1 MWCWWVGG
9 YGCKRSLV
17 QNLVKIGSV
26 GAEILLIWTNVLRR
40 NIAWTNRNLQRLP
53 MTFLNELLVVD
64 FPLNRIW
71 EVRTWRSAK
80 EYLSSASGL
89 LLAMAV
95 EGEGDLVQHLLG
107 DLLQTVPCQS
117 VHD

>member
-1 MWCWWVGG
+1 MGSG
-9 YGCKRSLV
+9 YGYKRSLV

-26 GAEILLIWTNVLRR
+26 GAEILLWTNVLRR